1 MATKRING
9 VQLEQMLKNGLALL
23 RQHEDEINRLNVF
36 PVPDGDTG
44 TNMTKTLEHGLSVA
58 ESGAEVNAF
67 TKSLSGG
74 MLLGARGNSGVILSQ
89 FFYGFAQAL
98 SRSVLIGPGE
108 LRNAL
113 VRGYRVAYGA
123 VVKPVEG
130 TILSVAR
137 EGIEHIRAQITR
149 NSTIEFIL
157 SAYLAEMR
165 KTLAQTPE
173 MLPVLKEAGVVDSG
187 ASGFILIFDG
197 MLRCLNGEMI
207 EDDTPAAP
215 AEPAAA
221 GIADLSL
228 FNENSMF
235 IDGYCMEFLLQLMN
249 DARYDQAFK
258 LKSFSSALE
267 RLGNSIVCVQD
278 GKRVKVHVHTKAPA
292 SIIELAQRYGEFLT
306 FKLENMQVQ
315 HNERDRIVKPPVHKP
330 LSIVAV
336 VNGAG
341 MKTLFENLGA
351 DHVIDGGATMNTSS
365 KEFVAAFESIDADLI
380 VVLPNNKNVIL
391 AAEQAAALV
400 PAKRIT
406 VLPTTSYTEGYYA
419 IAMDIPDEA
428 DLDKRVESMRSGID
442 NVVTVGE
449 TTASREYSYRGIRC
463 RRGDEIAFLSGDLVC
478 VNDDWK
484 TAILETLAMIGDIED
499 RETGIVLRGKGIP
512 AENEEALS
520 EAISERYPMLELAFV
535 DGGQEIYH
543 WVIGLI

>member
-187 ASGFILIFDG
+187 AS
-197 MLRCLNGEMI
+197 
-207 EDDTPAAP
+207 
-215 AEPAAA
+215 
-221 GIADLSL
+221 
-228 FNENSMF
+228 
-235 IDGYCMEFLLQLMN
+235 
-249 DARYDQAFK
+249 
-258 LKSFSSALE
+258 
-267 RLGNSIVCVQD
+267 
-278 GKRVKVHVHTKAPA
+278 
-292 SIIELAQRYGEFLT
+292 
-306 FKLENMQVQ
+306 
-315 HNERDRIVKPPVHKP
+315 
-330 LSIVAV
+330 
-336 VNGAG
+336 
-341 MKTLFENLGA
+341 
-351 DHVIDGGATMNTSS
+351 
-365 KEFVAAFESIDADLI
+365 
-380 VVLPNNKNVIL
+380 
-391 AAEQAAALV
+391 
-400 PAKRIT
+400 
-406 VLPTTSYTEGYYA
+406 
-419 IAMDIPDEA
+419 
-428 DLDKRVESMRSGID
+428 
-442 NVVTVGE
+442 
-449 TTASREYSYRGIRC
+449 
-463 RRGDEIAFLSGDLVC
+463 
-478 VNDDWK
+478 
-484 TAILETLAMIGDIED
+484 
-499 RETGIVLRGKGIP
+499 
-512 AENEEALS
+512 
-520 EAISERYPMLELAFV
+520 
-535 DGGQEIYH
+535 
-543 WVIGLI
+543 